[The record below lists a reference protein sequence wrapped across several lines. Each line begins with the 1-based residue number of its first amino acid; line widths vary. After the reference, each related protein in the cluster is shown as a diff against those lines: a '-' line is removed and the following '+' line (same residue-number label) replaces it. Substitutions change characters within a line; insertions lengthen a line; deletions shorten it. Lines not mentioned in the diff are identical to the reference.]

1 MHATPSQLRSLDPY
15 HRWLGIPPEEQ
26 PAHHYRLL
34 GLAPFESDPDV
45 ISSAADQRIA
55 HIQGMIQG
63 PEAEVARRIVGQ
75 LKLARGC
82 LLDAHRK
89 CEYDAQLRAAH
100 APAAT
105 GHAGPA
111 AASNTPRPMP
121 TGSPRTPI
129 PTARFAGLPTTAGPA
144 VGTSVPAVP
153 VGSAVPGWN
162 QSPEMGRASRGRS
175 RRRLPEVEVSA
186 AAAYR
191 RRRRSKGQEGI
202 IAIAVLVFLGLAT
215 MVWVMTQGNL

>member
-1 MHATPSQLRSLDPY
+1 MHATPSQIRSLDPY
-15 HRWLGIPPEEQ
+15 HRWLGIPADEQ
-26 PAHHYRLL
+26 PVHRYRLL

-55 HIQGMIQG
+55 HLQGMVQG
-63 PEAEVARRIVGQ
+63 PEAEVARRIAGQ

-82 LLDAHRK
+82 LLEAHRK
-89 CEYDAQLRAAH
+89 SEYDAQLRAAH
-100 APAAT
+100 APAPT
-105 GHAGPA
+105 GNTGA
-111 AASNTPRPMP
+111 AATTNTPRPMP

-129 PTARFAGLPTTAGPA
+129 PTARFAGMPTAASPT

-153 VGSAVPGWN
+153 VGSACPVWN
-162 QSPEMGRASRGRS
+162 PPPPRMGQSRNPS
-175 RRRLPEVEVSA
+175 RRRLPEAGVSA
-186 AAAYR
+186 VAAYR

-202 IAIAVLVFLGLAT
+202 IAVAVLVFLGLAT